1 MSLFSTKQTLKHS
14 NSLIDMVVTGSV
26 SSIGLLLSI
35 FMLLTPTSYNTDA
48 PYICGVIFLAFSAL
62 LALGKVSFKD
72 FSNTCMKDKLFC
84 GALTALLVVMIGI
97 SEIVKA
103 KFLAEAHVALKI
115 FLCILV
121 FAYLLFSIYF
131 LLLKVVKVL
140 LEYGE
145 KSSKQSKKTL
155 IICILTVCIT
165 TLAFFIACPQGLVY
179 SDGVSVWL
187 QTQSNTYSDW
197 HPIVFVLIVKLCSLI
212 YNSTVSYV
220 AFLSILWALTNS
232 LVLCVLHRHH
242 GDRACKLYVGISL
255 TFGLIAYK
263 YIVYVYKDPL
273 FCMAMLGFFAYL
285 YDFTCGRRKI
295 SVFVALLVYGLLAS
309 TARHAMILPIGITLA
324 IAIICS
330 VIAKFKNKNNLHGLS
345 KKYTKRFLVILLVS
359 LIVLNSTIHTIA
371 MKTTQAEENPS
382 YVAYTVPI
390 HMIGAYAASGH
401 EIDAETKELMERVM
415 PIEEWA
421 NGYNSNPYWADTL
434 SREWGYIGNRL
445 DILKEEISGSEL
457 ISANLRFFLAHPI
470 TYVRDLGKIS
480 SMVWQISRPDGF
492 DEWYG
497 PDFFNSSDSLY
508 YLIEGYELNP
518 NGFTS
523 ILTSVLTFFKKVPVL
538 SNITCRG
545 GVALFTLILCA
556 YVMWRKHCGAKLLFM
571 IPAFILAALLILTLP
586 AQDPRYMLWA
596 IELATFTVPITACM
610 KNKTN
615 ILEQQKGKNHEKN
628 CSIDSL
634 L

>member
-1 MSLFSTKQTLKHS
+1 MCDFLTEQPLKKSKPIKETVFTFSLSA
-14 NSLIDMVVTGSV
+14 V
-26 SSIGLLLSI
+26 GLLLSI
-35 FMLLTPTSYNTDA
+35 LMLLTPTSYNTDA
-48 PYICGVIFLAFSAL
+48 PYICGVIFLVFSAL
-62 LALGKVSFKD
+62 FALGRISFKD
-72 FSNTCMKDKLFC
+72 FSSACMKDRIFC
-84 GALTALLVVMIGI
+84 GALTALLAVMIGI

-103 KFLAEAHVALKI
+103 KFIAESHIVLKI
-115 FLCILV
+115 LLCILV
-121 FAYLLFSIYF
+121 FSYLIFSIYF
-131 LLLKVVKVL
+131 SLLKIVRVL
-140 LEYGE
+140 FEYGE
-145 KSSKQSKKTL
+145 KSSKQSKRTL

-255 TFGLIAYK
+255 TFGLISYK

-295 SVFVALLVYGLLAS
+295 SVFVALLSYGLLAALS
-309 TARHAMILPIGITLA
+309 RHAMILPIGITLA
-324 IAIICS
+324 VAIICS
-330 VIAKFKNKNNLHGLS
+330 VIAKLKDNNKLDGLS
-345 KKYTKRFLVILLVS
+345 IKYTKRFLVVLLVS
-359 LIVLNSTIHTIA
+359 LIALNSTVHTVA

-390 HMIGAYAASGH
+390 HMLGAYAASGH
-401 EIDAETKELMERVM
+401 EVDAETKELMERVM
-415 PIEEWA
+415 PVEEWA

-445 DILKEEISGSEL
+445 GILKEEISGSEL
-457 ISANLRFFLAHPI
+457 LLANLKFFISHPI
-470 TYVRDLGKIS
+470 TYVRALGKIS

-492 DEWYG
+492 EEWYG
-497 PDFFNSSDSLY
+497 PDFFNSPDCPHH
-508 YLIEGYELNP
+508 LIEGYELNP

-523 ILTSVLTFFKKVPVL
+523 ILTGILTFFKKAPVL

-545 GVALFTLILCA
+545 GAALFTLILCA
-556 YVMWRKHCGAKLLFM
+556 YVMWRKRCGAKLLFM
-571 IPAFILAALLILTLP
+571 LPALILAALLILTLP

-596 IELATFTVPITACM
+596 IELAAFALPIAVCI
-610 KNKTN
+610 KNKTDVV
-615 ILEQQKGKNHEKN
+615 EQQKGNSYE
-628 CSIDSL
+628 
-634 L
+634 